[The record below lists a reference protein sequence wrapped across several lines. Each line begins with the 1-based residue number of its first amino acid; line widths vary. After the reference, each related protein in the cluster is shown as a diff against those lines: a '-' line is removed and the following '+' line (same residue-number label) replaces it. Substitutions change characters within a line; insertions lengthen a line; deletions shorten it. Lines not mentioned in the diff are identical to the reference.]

1 MATAVTV
8 QQRQRELAATA
19 SKRWSGG
26 AVMPHHKLKKV
37 KMIRK
42 LLVVSTLLATA
53 SLAIT
58 GCVTVND
65 SVTVHGGMMHGTSEF
80 SSAEVMFAQ
89 MMIPH
94 HEQAVLMST
103 WAETRATNQEVKDL
117 AKRIKDEQA
126 PEIEQMKSWL
136 PNGYEQAMGDHGMYM
151 AGMLDA
157 DQLEKLKASSGSN
170 FDRLFLEGM
179 IGHHQGAIEMTSMLA
194 SSTNAEAIALRK
206 AIIDSQSAEINHMNV
221 LLTSLD

>member
-1 MATAVTV
+1 M
-8 QQRQRELAATA
+8 
-19 SKRWSGG
+19 S
-26 AVMPHHKLKKV
+26 HHKLKKV

-42 LLVVSTLLATA
+42 LLAVSTLLASAT
-53 SLAIT
+53 LAIT
-58 GCVTVND
+58 GCVTVNNSGTD
-65 SVTVHGGMMHGTSEF
+65 HSGMMHGSSEF

-103 WAETRATNQEVKDL
+103 WAETRAANQEVKDL
-117 AKRIKDEQA
+117 AKQIKDEQA

-136 PNGYEQAMGDHGMYM
+136 PNGYEQPMGDHGMDM

-157 DQLEKLKASSGSN
+157 DQLEKLKAASGNN

-179 IGHHQGAIEMTSMLA
+179 IRHHQGAIEMTSMLA

-206 AIIDSQSAEINHMNV
+206 AIVDSQSAEINHMNV